1 MKELNEIKELFDDF
15 VKEADKLVS
24 KRKKERTKQTIPEKT
39 IYWGETA
46 EEEMNWDE
54 AKDWCEEQGGRL
66 PTKIELLQAYEE
78 VDGFIA
84 SLYWSATVHSAYYAY
99 TVYFSNCATNFFYKT
114 SAFYVRCVFD
124 K

>member
-1 MKELNEIKELFDDF
+1 MTKKQALAKIEEL
-15 VKEADKLVS
+15 
-24 KRKKERTKQTIPEKT
+24 KKYVAGFGRTKQTIPEKT

-46 EEEMNWDE
+46 EEELDWEE

-84 SLYWSATVHSAYYAY
+84 SLYWSATEANANTAYN
-99 TVYFSNCATNFFYKT
+99 VYFSNCTTYYANKTN
-114 SAFYVRCVFD
+114 AFNVRCVFD